1 MAKIIPIDV
10 IKGISGKYG
19 NKSSDYFATN
29 RSSNQIHLAKI
40 VNPYQGPPTEKQK
53 AQQAKFA
60 ARQVVS
66 TAWLNANRPSET
78 TGEKGTADYQLV
90 QRMKRQM
97 GLSNINQVL
106 HKYMGEDNVIRL
118 PHGDEFQAPPTQD
131 GGGSSAGDTKR
142 RHTITLTSANLD
154 QGTVSGG
161 GTYDE
166 GAHATIRATPKT
178 SFAFDKWSD
187 GNTQSVRTLTV
198 NADLS
203 LTPPSS
209 RPARAE
215 APTRA
220 EIPTRV
226 VIPTKAAAEP
236 SATNPPSPG
245 PTASR
250 KLARGNPLLP
260 LRAAITTIHHFIN
273 DSKKHSL
280 SCQQTRKRP
289 GSLSSRRPSPSSR
302 PSPPAWASRVASQ
315 PSERPTLP
323 TRVNHP
329 KRLNRPTAA
338 RLATRSS
345 LPARPNRYRAGPSS
359 PP

>member
-19 NKSSDYFATN
+19 NQSSDYFATN
-29 RSSNQIHLAKI
+29 RSSNQIHLAKLN
-40 VNPYQGPPTEKQK
+40 NPYQGPPTEKQK

-78 TGEKGTADYQLV
+78 TGEKGTADYQMV

-118 PHGDEFQAPPTQD
+118 PHSDEFQAPGED
-131 GGGSSAGDTKR
+131 AGGTGTKR
-142 RHTITLTSANLD
+142 RFTIPLTSANLE

-166 GAHATIRATPKT
+166 GARATIHATPK
-178 SFAFDKWSD
+178 SGFAFDKWSD

-203 LTPPSS
+203 LT
-209 RPARAE
+209 
-215 APTRA
+215 
-220 EIPTRV
+220 
-226 VIPTKAAAEP
+226 
-236 SATNPPSPG
+236 ATFK
-245 PTASR
+245 TA
-250 KLARGNPLLP
+250 
-260 LRAAITTIHHFIN
+260 TTEGGGGGGGETG
-273 DSKKHSL
+273 D
-280 SCQQTRKRP
+280 
-289 GSLSSRRPSPSSR
+289 GDG
-302 PSPPAWASRVASQ
+302 
-315 PSERPTLP
+315 TL
-323 TRVNHP
+323 
-329 KRLNRPTAA
+329 
-338 RLATRSS
+338 
-345 LPARPNRYRAGPSS
+345 GD
-359 PP
+359 

>member
-40 VNPYQGPPTEKQK
+40 INPYQGPPTEKQK

-142 RHTITLTSANLD
+142 RHTEDGLRLR
-154 QGTVSGG
+154 QV
-161 GTYDE
+161 E
-166 GAHATIRATPKT
+166 RRQHA
-178 SFAFDKWSD
+178 
-187 GNTQSVRTLTV
+187 VRTHP
-198 NADLS
+198 DRQR
-203 LTPPSS
+203 
-209 RPARAE
+209 RP
-215 APTRA
+215 
-220 EIPTRV
+220 
-226 VIPTKAAAEP
+226 
-236 SATNPPSPG
+236 
-245 PTASR
+245 
-250 KLARGNPLLP
+250 LAHGLLQVGQHG
-260 LRAAITTIHHFIN
+260 RRH
-273 DSKKHSL
+273 
-280 SCQQTRKRP
+280 RP
-289 GSLSSRRPSPSSR
+289 GRKYRPG
-302 PSPPAWASRVASQ
+302 W
-315 PSERPTLP
+315 
-323 TRVNHP
+323 
-329 KRLNRPTAA
+329 
-338 RLATRSS
+338 
-345 LPARPNRYRAGPSS
+345 
-359 PP
+359 

>member
-29 RSSNQIHLAKI
+29 RSSNQIHLTKI
-40 VNPYQGPPTEKQK
+40 INPYQGPPTEKQK

-66 TAWLNANRPSET
+66 TALLNANRPSET

-118 PHGDEFQAPPTQD
+118 PHGDEFQPPPTQD
-131 GGGSSAGDTKR
+131 GGGLGR
-142 RHTITLTSANLD
+142 RHEA
-154 QGTVSGG
+154 
-161 GTYDE
+161 
-166 GAHATIRATPKT
+166 AHHHPHLGQPRPGHGLGRRRPTTRRPGHDPRHAE
-178 SFAFDKWSD
+178 D
-187 GNTQSVRTLTV
+187 GLRLRQVERRQHAVRTHP
-198 NADLS
+198 DRQR
-203 LTPPSS
+203 
-209 RPARAE
+209 RPHPHGLLQDGQHGRR

-226 VIPTKAAAEP
+226 AAEP
-236 SATNPPSPG
+236 SATNLPPPG
-245 PTASR
+245 LRPHESR
-250 KLARGNPLLP
+250 PGDLLP
-260 LRAAITTIHHFIN
+260 PQAAHNDYSSFSSTIQ
-273 DSKKHSL
+273 KKSFPIMSANKKETL
-280 SCQQTRKRP
+280 
-289 GSLSSRRPSPSSR
+289 SLSSRRPSPSSR

-329 KRLNRPTAA
+329 KRLNHPTAA
-338 RLATRSS
+338 RLATRPN
-345 LPARPNRYRAGPSS
+345 LPARPNRYRAGPLT

>member
-106 HKYMGEDNVIRL
+106 YKYMGEDNIIRL

-131 GGGSSAGDTKR
+131 GGGSSAGG
-142 RHTITLTSANLD
+142 TS
-154 QGTVSGG
+154 G
-161 GTYDE
+161 
-166 GAHATIRATPKT
+166 ATP
-178 SFAFDKWSD
+178 S
-187 GNTQSVRTLTV
+187 
-198 NADLS
+198 
-203 LTPPSS
+203 PSP
-209 RPARAE
+209 RPT
-215 APTRA
+215 PTRA
-220 EIPTRV
+220 RSR
-226 VIPTKAAAEP
+226 AAAP
-236 SATNPPSPG
+236 TTRAPRPRSAP
-245 PTASR
+245 R
-250 KLARGNPLLP
+250 RR
-260 LRAAITTIHHFIN
+260 RA
-273 DSKKHSL
+273 
-280 SCQQTRKRP
+280 
-289 GSLSSRRPSPSSR
+289 SPSTSG
-302 PSPPAWASRVASQ
+302 A
-315 PSERPTLP
+315 T
-323 TRVNHP
+323 
-329 KRLNRPTAA
+329 
-338 RLATRSS
+338 ATRS
-345 LPARPNRYRAGPSS
+345 PYAP
-359 PP
+359 

>member
-1 MAKIIPIDV
+1 MRPRIPAAKDEQREGAHPKANPKASRRPSEAKATPSTPLQPSPKAKAKREGTRAGTADEQRPTGRRSTGEGRRADDRTQAEAHVSPLKSEEETRAKIIPIDV

-106 HKYMGEDNVIRL
+106 HKYMGEDNIIRL
-118 PHGDEFQAPPTQD
+118 PHGDEFQAPPTQG
-131 GGGSSAGDTKR
+131 GGGSSAGGTKR
-142 RHTITLTSANLD
+142 RHTITLTSANPD

-166 GAHATIRATPKT
+166 GAQATIRATPKT
-178 SFAFDKWSD
+178 GFAFDKWSD
-187 GNTQSVRTLTV
+187 SNTQSVRTLTV

-203 LTPPSS
+203 LTASF
-209 RPARAE
+209 
-215 APTRA
+215 
-220 EIPTRV
+220 
-226 VIPTKAAAEP
+226 K
-236 SATNPPSPG
+236 
-245 PTASR
+245 TASTGGGTDQG
-250 KLARGNPLLP
+250 GN
-260 LRAAITTIHHFIN
+260 T
-273 DSKKHSL
+273 D
-280 SCQQTRKRP
+280 QGGG
-289 GSLSSRRPSPSSR
+289 GSL
-302 PSPPAWASRVASQ
+302 
-315 PSERPTLP
+315 
-323 TRVNHP
+323 
-329 KRLNRPTAA
+329 
-338 RLATRSS
+338 
-345 LPARPNRYRAGPSS
+345 GD
-359 PP
+359 

>member
-106 HKYMGEDNVIRL
+106 HKYMGEDNIIRL

-131 GGGSSAGDTKR
+131 GGGSSAGGTKR
-142 RHTITLTSANLD
+142 RHTEDGLRLRQVERRQHAVRTHPDRQRRPHPHGLLQDGQHGRRHRPRRKHRSGRRRNPRRLTSLP
-154 QGTVSGG
+154 
-161 GTYDE
+161 
-166 GAHATIRATPKT
+166 RAY
-178 SFAFDKWSD
+178 
-187 GNTQSVRTLTV
+187 GLTK
-198 NADLS
+198 AGPGDLS
-203 LTPPSS
+203 S
-209 RPARAE
+209 RHKR
-215 APTRA
+215 
-220 EIPTRV
+220 
-226 VIPTKAAAEP
+226 
-236 SATNPPSPG
+236 
-245 PTASR
+245 R
-250 KLARGNPLLP
+250 K
-260 LRAAITTIHHFIN
+260 TTIHHFHQRF
-273 DSKKHSL
+273 KKHPL

-315 PSERPTLP
+315 PSECPTLP

-329 KRLNRPTAA
+329 KRLNHPTAA

-345 LPARPNRYRAGPSS
+345 LPTRPNLPKRPNRYRAGPLT

>member
-19 NKSSDYFATN
+19 NQSSDYFATN

-118 PHGDEFQAPPTQD
+118 PHGDEFQAPGED
-131 GGGSSAGDTKR
+131 AGGTGTKR
-142 RHTITLTSANLD
+142 RFTITLTSANLE

-166 GAHATIRATPKT
+166 GSHATIRATPKT
-178 SFAFDKWSD
+178 GFAFDKWSD
-187 GNTQSVRTLTV
+187 GNTQSVRTLSV
-198 NADLS
+198 NADLT
-203 LTPPSS
+203 L
-209 RPARAE
+209 
-215 APTRA
+215 
-220 EIPTRV
+220 
-226 VIPTKAAAEP
+226 
-236 SATNPPSPG
+236 
-245 PTASR
+245 TASF
-250 KLARGNPLLP
+250 KTASTGGGTDQGGN
-260 LRAAITTIHHFIN
+260 T
-273 DSKKHSL
+273 D
-280 SCQQTRKRP
+280 QGGG
-289 GSLSSRRPSPSSR
+289 GSL
-302 PSPPAWASRVASQ
+302 
-315 PSERPTLP
+315 
-323 TRVNHP
+323 
-329 KRLNRPTAA
+329 
-338 RLATRSS
+338 
-345 LPARPNRYRAGPSS
+345 GD
-359 PP
+359 

>member
-97 GLSNINQVL
+97 DLSNINQVL
-106 HKYMGEDNVIRL
+106 HKYMGEDNIIRL

-131 GGGSSAGDTKR
+131 GGGSSAGGTKR
-142 RHTITLTSANLD
+142 RHTITLTSANPD

-166 GAHATIRATPKT
+166 GAQTTIRATPKT
-178 SFAFDKWSD
+178 GFAFDKWSD
-187 GNTQSVRTLTV
+187 GNKQSVRTLTV

-203 LTPPSS
+203 LTASF
-209 RPARAE
+209 
-215 APTRA
+215 
-220 EIPTRV
+220 
-226 VIPTKAAAEP
+226 K
-236 SATNPPSPG
+236 
-245 PTASR
+245 TASTGGGTDQG
-250 KLARGNPLLP
+250 GN
-260 LRAAITTIHHFIN
+260 T
-273 DSKKHSL
+273 D
-280 SCQQTRKRP
+280 Q
-289 GSLSSRRPSPSSR
+289 GGGG
-302 PSPPAWASRVASQ
+302 
-315 PSERPTLP
+315 TL
-323 TRVNHP
+323 
-329 KRLNRPTAA
+329 
-338 RLATRSS
+338 
-345 LPARPNRYRAGPSS
+345 GD
-359 PP
+359 

>member
-106 HKYMGEDNVIRL
+106 HKYMDEDNVIRL
-118 PHGDEFQAPPTQD
+118 PHSDEFQAPGED
-131 GGGSSAGDTKR
+131 AGGTGTKR
-142 RHTITLTSANLD
+142 RFTITLTSANPD

-166 GAHATIRATPKT
+166 GAQATIRATPKT
-178 SFAFDKWSD
+178 GFAFDKWSD
-187 GNTQSVRTLTV
+187 SNTQSVRTLTV

-203 LTPPSS
+203 LTASF
-209 RPARAE
+209 
-215 APTRA
+215 
-220 EIPTRV
+220 
-226 VIPTKAAAEP
+226 K
-236 SATNPPSPG
+236 
-245 PTASR
+245 TASTGGGTDQG
-250 KLARGNPLLP
+250 GN
-260 LRAAITTIHHFIN
+260 T
-273 DSKKHSL
+273 D
-280 SCQQTRKRP
+280 QGGG
-289 GSLSSRRPSPSSR
+289 GSL
-302 PSPPAWASRVASQ
+302 
-315 PSERPTLP
+315 
-323 TRVNHP
+323 
-329 KRLNRPTAA
+329 
-338 RLATRSS
+338 
-345 LPARPNRYRAGPSS
+345 GD
-359 PP
+359 

>member
-40 VNPYQGPPTEKQK
+40 INPYQGPPTEKQK

-106 HKYMGEDNVIRL
+106 HKYMGEDNIIRL

-131 GGGSSAGDTKR
+131 GGGSSAGGTKR
-142 RHTITLTSANLD
+142 RHTITLTSANPD

-166 GAHATIRATPKT
+166 GAHAE
-178 SFAFDKWSD
+178 D
-187 GNTQSVRTLTV
+187 GLRLRQVERRQHAVRPHP
-198 NADLS
+198 DRQR
-203 LTPPSS
+203 
-209 RPARAE
+209 RP
-215 APTRA
+215 
-220 EIPTRV
+220 
-226 VIPTKAAAEP
+226 
-236 SATNPPSPG
+236 
-245 PTASR
+245 
-250 KLARGNPLLP
+250 LAHGLLQDGQHG
-260 LRAAITTIHHFIN
+260 RRH
-273 DSKKHSL
+273 
-280 SCQQTRKRP
+280 RP
-289 GSLSSRRPSPSSR
+289 GRQYRPG
-302 PSPPAWASRVASQ
+302 W
-315 PSERPTLP
+315 
-323 TRVNHP
+323 
-329 KRLNRPTAA
+329 
-338 RLATRSS
+338 
-345 LPARPNRYRAGPSS
+345 
-359 PP
+359 

>member
-106 HKYMGEDNVIRL
+106 HKYMGEDNIIRL

-131 GGGSSAGDTKR
+131 GGGSSAGGTKR
-142 RHTITLTSANLD
+142 RHTITLTSANPD
-154 QGTVSGG
+154 RPGH
-161 GTYDE
+161 DPR
-166 GAHATIRATPKT
+166 HAE
-178 SFAFDKWSD
+178 D
-187 GNTQSVRTLTV
+187 GLRLRQVERRQHAVRTHP
-198 NADLS
+198 DRQR
-203 LTPPSS
+203 
-209 RPARAE
+209 RP
-215 APTRA
+215 
-220 EIPTRV
+220 
-226 VIPTKAAAEP
+226 
-236 SATNPPSPG
+236 
-245 PTASR
+245 
-250 KLARGNPLLP
+250 LAHGLLQDGQHG
-260 LRAAITTIHHFIN
+260 RRH
-273 DSKKHSL
+273 
-280 SCQQTRKRP
+280 RP
-289 GSLSSRRPSPSSR
+289 GRQYRPG
-302 PSPPAWASRVASQ
+302 W
-315 PSERPTLP
+315 
-323 TRVNHP
+323 
-329 KRLNRPTAA
+329 
-338 RLATRSS
+338 
-345 LPARPNRYRAGPSS
+345 
-359 PP
+359 

>member
-118 PHGDEFQAPPTQD
+118 PHGDAFEAMM
-131 GGGSSAGDTKR
+131 GA
-142 RHTITLTSANLD
+142 IYLD
-154 QGTVSGG
+154 QGYEFVNRLLINNIYYRYLDLEELTESENDFKSRLIEWCQKNHHKV
-161 GTYDE
+161 
-166 GAHATIRATPKT
+166 
-178 SFAFDKWSD
+178 AFRTEHDKEYAANHPVFYCKVLVD
-187 GNTQSVRTLTV
+187 GM
-198 NADLS
+198 
-203 LTPPSS
+203 
-209 RPARAE
+209 
-215 APTRA
+215 
-220 EIPTRV
+220 EIGHGV
-226 VIPTKAAAEP
+226 GE
-236 SATNPPSPG
+236 
-245 PTASR
+245 
-250 KLARGNPLLP
+250 
-260 LRAAITTIHHFIN
+260 
-273 DSKKHSL
+273 SKKEAEQCAAHSV
-280 SCQQTRKRP
+280 SCAMSDEACGDILDKIDRLYRP
-289 GSLSSRRPSPSSR
+289 KGTGVS
-302 PSPPAWASRVASQ
+302 
-315 PSERPTLP
+315 
-323 TRVNHP
+323 
-329 KRLNRPTAA
+329 
-338 RLATRSS
+338 
-345 LPARPNRYRAGPSS
+345 
-359 PP
+359 

>member
-106 HKYMGEDNVIRL
+106 HKYMGEDNIIRL

-131 GGGSSAGDTKR
+131 GGGSSPEAR
-142 RHTITLTSANLD
+142 
-154 QGTVSGG
+154 SG
-161 GTYDE
+161 
-166 GAHATIRATPKT
+166 ATP
-178 SFAFDKWSD
+178 S
-187 GNTQSVRTLTV
+187 
-198 NADLS
+198 
-203 LTPPSS
+203 PSP
-209 RPARAE
+209 RPT
-215 APTRA
+215 PTRA
-220 EIPTRV
+220 RSR
-226 VIPTKAAAEP
+226 AAAP
-236 SATNPPSPG
+236 TTRAPRPRSAP
-245 PTASR
+245 R
-250 KLARGNPLLP
+250 RR
-260 LRAAITTIHHFIN
+260 RA
-273 DSKKHSL
+273 
-280 SCQQTRKRP
+280 
-289 GSLSSRRPSPSSR
+289 SPSTNG
-302 PSPPAWASRVASQ
+302 A
-315 PSERPTLP
+315 T
-323 TRVNHP
+323 
-329 KRLNRPTAA
+329 
-338 RLATRSS
+338 ATRS
-345 LPARPNRYRAGPSS
+345 PYAP
-359 PP
+359 

>member
-106 HKYMGEDNVIRL
+106 HKYMDEDNIIRL

-131 GGGSSAGDTKR
+131 G
-142 RHTITLTSANLD
+142 
-154 QGTVSGG
+154 
-161 GTYDE
+161 
-166 GAHATIRATPKT
+166 
-178 SFAFDKWSD
+178 
-187 GNTQSVRTLTV
+187 
-198 NADLS
+198 
-203 LTPPSS
+203 
-209 RPARAE
+209 
-215 APTRA
+215 
-220 EIPTRV
+220 
-226 VIPTKAAAEP
+226 
-236 SATNPPSPG
+236 
-245 PTASR
+245 
-250 KLARGNPLLP
+250 
-260 LRAAITTIHHFIN
+260 
-273 DSKKHSL
+273 
-280 SCQQTRKRP
+280 
-289 GSLSSRRPSPSSR
+289 
-302 PSPPAWASRVASQ
+302 
-315 PSERPTLP
+315 
-323 TRVNHP
+323 
-329 KRLNRPTAA
+329 
-338 RLATRSS
+338 
-345 LPARPNRYRAGPSS
+345 
-359 PP
+359 

>member
-19 NKSSDYFATN
+19 NKSSDYFVTN

-40 VNPYQGPPTEKQK
+40 INPYQGPPTEKQK

-178 SFAFDKWSD
+178 GFAFDKWSD

-203 LTPPSS
+203 LTASF
-209 RPARAE
+209 
-215 APTRA
+215 
-220 EIPTRV
+220 
-226 VIPTKAAAEP
+226 K
-236 SATNPPSPG
+236 SASTG
-245 PTASR
+245 GGTDQG
-250 KLARGNPLLP
+250 GN
-260 LRAAITTIHHFIN
+260 T
-273 DSKKHSL
+273 D
-280 SCQQTRKRP
+280 Q
-289 GSLSSRRPSPSSR
+289 GGGG
-302 PSPPAWASRVASQ
+302 
-315 PSERPTLP
+315 TL
-323 TRVNHP
+323 
-329 KRLNRPTAA
+329 
-338 RLATRSS
+338 
-345 LPARPNRYRAGPSS
+345 GD
-359 PP
+359 

>member
-131 GGGSSAGDTKR
+131 GGGLPRPEAR
-142 RHTITLTSANLD
+142 
-154 QGTVSGG
+154 SG
-161 GTYDE
+161 
-166 GAHATIRATPKT
+166 ATP
-178 SFAFDKWSD
+178 S
-187 GNTQSVRTLTV
+187 
-198 NADLS
+198 
-203 LTPPSS
+203 PSP
-209 RPARAE
+209 RPT
-215 APTRA
+215 PTRA
-220 EIPTRV
+220 RSRAAAPTTRV
-226 VIPTKAAAEP
+226 PTP
-236 SATNPPSPG
+236 RSAP
-245 PTASR
+245 R
-250 KLARGNPLLP
+250 RR
-260 LRAAITTIHHFIN
+260 RA
-273 DSKKHSL
+273 
-280 SCQQTRKRP
+280 
-289 GSLSSRRPSPSSR
+289 SPSTSG
-302 PSPPAWASRVASQ
+302 A
-315 PSERPTLP
+315 T
-323 TRVNHP
+323 
-329 KRLNRPTAA
+329 
-338 RLATRSS
+338 ATRS
-345 LPARPNRYRAGPSS
+345 PYAP
-359 PP
+359 

>member
-40 VNPYQGPPTEKQK
+40 INPYQGPPTEKQK

-78 TGEKGTADYQLV
+78 TGEKGTADYQMV

-118 PHGDEFQAPPTQD
+118 PHSDEFQAPGED
-131 GGGSSAGDTKR
+131 AGGTGTKR
-142 RHTITLTSANLD
+142 RFTITLTSANPD

-166 GAHATIRATPKT
+166 GANATIRATPKT
-178 SFAFDKWSD
+178 GFAFDKWSD
-187 GNTQSVRTLTV
+187 SNTQSVRTLTV

-203 LTPPSS
+203 LTASF
-209 RPARAE
+209 
-215 APTRA
+215 
-220 EIPTRV
+220 
-226 VIPTKAAAEP
+226 K
-236 SATNPPSPG
+236 
-245 PTASR
+245 TASTGGGTDQG
-250 KLARGNPLLP
+250 GN
-260 LRAAITTIHHFIN
+260 T
-273 DSKKHSL
+273 D
-280 SCQQTRKRP
+280 Q
-289 GSLSSRRPSPSSR
+289 GGGG
-302 PSPPAWASRVASQ
+302 
-315 PSERPTLP
+315 TL
-323 TRVNHP
+323 
-329 KRLNRPTAA
+329 
-338 RLATRSS
+338 
-345 LPARPNRYRAGPSS
+345 GD
-359 PP
+359 

>member
-19 NKSSDYFATN
+19 NQSSDYFATN
-29 RSSNQIHLAKI
+29 RSSNQIHLAKLN
-40 VNPYQGPPTEKQK
+40 NPYQGPPTEKQK

-78 TGEKGTADYQLV
+78 TGEKGTADYQMV

-118 PHGDEFQAPPTQD
+118 PHSDEFQAPGED
-131 GGGSSAGDTKR
+131 AGGTGTKR
-142 RHTITLTSANLD
+142 RFTITLTSANLE

-166 GAHATIRATPKT
+166 GSRATIHATPK
-178 SFAFDKWSD
+178 SGFAFDKWSD

-203 LTPPSS
+203 LTATFKTATTEGGGSS
-209 RPARAE
+209 GE
-215 APTRA
+215 T
-220 EIPTRV
+220 
-226 VIPTKAAAEP
+226 
-236 SATNPPSPG
+236 G
-245 PTASR
+245 D
-250 KLARGNPLLP
+250 G
-260 LRAAITTIHHFIN
+260 
-273 DSKKHSL
+273 D
-280 SCQQTRKRP
+280 
-289 GSLSSRRPSPSSR
+289 G
-302 PSPPAWASRVASQ
+302 
-315 PSERPTLP
+315 TL
-323 TRVNHP
+323 
-329 KRLNRPTAA
+329 
-338 RLATRSS
+338 
-345 LPARPNRYRAGPSS
+345 GD
-359 PP
+359 